1 MSRPKGGLGRGLDA
15 LIPQTSS
22 TFDNLVHIDQII
34 ANPYQPR
41 GSMDEGRLQ
50 SLVESIKQNGI
61 LQPLLVQRQGDHYQL
76 IAGHR
81 RLHAAKMAGVQQVPV
96 VIREARASDNM
107 LLLALIEN
115 LQREDLNPID
125 EAKAYR
131 ELQRKFGFSTDEIAE
146 RVGKSRPAVANALRL
161 LELAPEV
168 KEMLIQGQISEGHAR
183 ALLGLRDPQS
193 QINTARLVVERGLS
207 VRQTEQLVKRLR
219 DNSGQRSSQAIDPE
233 VTYLEERFRQAL
245 GTKVSLS
252 RSRRGG
258 KLVIHFYSEEE
269 LQSIYE
275 VIVGDRS
282 R

>member
-41 GSMDEGRLQ
+41 GSMDEERLQ

-252 RSRRGG
+252 RSRKGG

>member
-1 MSRPKGGLGRGLDA
+1 
-15 LIPQTSS
+15 
-22 TFDNLVHIDQII
+22 
-34 ANPYQPR
+34 
-41 GSMDEGRLQ
+41 
-50 SLVESIKQNGI
+50 
-61 LQPLLVQRQGDHYQL
+61 
-76 IAGHR
+76 
-81 RLHAAKMAGVQQVPV
+81 
-96 VIREARASDNM
+96 
-107 LLLALIEN
+107 
-115 LQREDLNPID
+115 
-125 EAKAYR
+125 
-131 ELQRKFGFSTDEIAE
+131 
-146 RVGKSRPAVANALRL
+146 
-161 LELAPEV
+161 
-168 KEMLIQGQISEGHAR
+168 MLIQGQISEGHAR

-252 RSRRGG
+252 RSRKGG

>member
-15 LIPQTSS
+15 LIPQTSN
-22 TFDNLVHIDQII
+22 TFDNLVPVDQII

-41 GSMDEGRLQ
+41 GSMDEERLQ

-61 LQPLLVQRQGDHYQL
+61 LQPLLVQKSGDAYQL

-161 LELAPEV
+161 LELVPEV

-193 QINTARLVVERGLS
+193 QINTAKLVVERGLS

-219 DNSGQRSSQAIDPE
+219 ENSGQRSSQTIDPE

-252 RSRRGG
+252 RSRKGG